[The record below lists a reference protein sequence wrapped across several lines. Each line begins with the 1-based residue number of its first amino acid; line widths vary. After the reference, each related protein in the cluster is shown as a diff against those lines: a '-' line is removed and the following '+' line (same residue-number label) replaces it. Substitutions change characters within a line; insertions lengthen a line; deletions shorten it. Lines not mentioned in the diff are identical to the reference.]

1 MSSET
6 TRIVGL
12 PVRTLP
18 PPDLCERLS
27 ASLRTERGTQTLWP
41 MQAEALYEAVMQ
53 RRVSPELGVFVRGG
67 IGTGK
72 TLPGLLF
79 ATVIQPPVPGK
90 RALYLCPAALR
101 DKTLRELPEYRRHWK
116 IRPDLLVH
124 SYEELGADQDS
135 TRSMLERLNVYLVVM
150 DECQAVKN
158 FTAGRT
164 KKVMRTARRDP
175 GIVWVSMSATPSTR
189 GIGNSAHLFE
199 LALRSGSPLPRNA
212 SELESWAR
220 CVDSK
225 VTAEA
230 ADWGMIRPLVEA
242 FNPRGMDDW
251 DGLSTERVRACRVA
265 LNSRVE
271 QTPGV
276 VTGARVDVDANLVLR
291 RVRFDCPPEIEVAL
305 QELQKSGNVP
315 GSSGAALIGDRD
327 KNRSESQLC
336 MGFYYRWA
344 WEKTSN
350 GEPDQKWLND
360 RREWSSALNEYLA
373 PGGQGE
379 REGVDTMRQ
388 VVLRM
393 KDMPS
398 FVRRAWASW
407 EPQRDRYR
415 IEYVGEKSSGVGEPI
430 PVEPVW
436 LTTALIDR
444 MVDRLTVRGKP
455 CILWYKHK
463 AVAHEL
469 RKRGVRVVLS
479 GEDLPWTELRGDG
492 RSVALSEFSHAEG
505 LNLQAWS
512 RMVVT
517 CPGAA
522 RQSPGAQ
529 LEQQIGRVHRSG
541 QDADEVVVDFWQ
553 HAAPLASSLETAL
566 REARYIEDAGGL
578 PQRLNFG
585 EWKDVK
591 Q

>member
-1 MSSET
+1 MSSSET
-6 TRIVGL
+6 TRIIGL
-12 PVRTLP
+12 PVRSP
-18 PPDLCERLS
+18 PPADLCERLS

-41 MQAEALYEAVMQ
+41 MQAEALLEAVRQ
-53 RRVSPELGVFVRGG
+53 RRVSPERGVFVRGG

-79 ATVIQPPVPGK
+79 ATVIQPPSPGK

-101 DKTLRELPEYRRHWK
+101 DKTLRELPEYRRNWK
-116 IRPDLLVH
+116 IRADLLVH
-124 SYEELGADQDS
+124 SYEELGADQD
-135 TRSMLERLNVYLVVM
+135 TARSMLERLNVYLVVA
-150 DECQAVKN
+150 DECQAIKN

-175 GIVWVSMSATPSTR
+175 GIVWVMMSATPSTR

-220 CVDSK
+220 CVDST

-230 ADWGMIRPLVEA
+230 ADWGMIRPLVEN
-242 FNPRGMDDW
+242 FGSTSGW
-251 DGLSTERVRACRVA
+251 DGPSHERVRACRQA
-265 LNSRVE
+265 LNTRVE
-271 QTPGV
+271 QTHGV
-276 VTGARVDVDANLVLR
+276 VTGARVDVDSRLIMR
-291 RVRFDCPPEIEVAL
+291 RVTFDCPQEITDAL
-305 QELQKSGNVP
+305 QDLTQSGSVP
-315 GSSGAALIGDRD
+315 GSSGAATIGMD
-327 KNRSESQLC
+327 KARSESQLC

-344 WEKTSN
+344 WEKTSG
-350 GEPDQKWLND
+350 GEPDQKWLAD
-360 RREWSSALNEYLA
+360 RREWSSAMNEYLV

-379 REGVDTMRQ
+379 REGIDTMRQ
-388 VVLRM
+388 MVLRM
-393 KDMPS
+393 KDMPA
-398 FVRRAWASW
+398 FVRKAWANW
-407 EPQRDRYR
+407 EPQRNRYR

-436 LTTALIDR
+436 LTTAIVDR
-444 MVDRLTVRGKP
+444 MVERLTSRKGS

-469 RKRGVRVVLS
+469 RRRGMRVVLS
-479 GEDLPWTELRGDG
+479 GEDLPWKELQGDG
-492 RSVALSEFSHAEG
+492 RPVALSEFSHAEG

-517 CPGAA
+517 CPGPA

-529 LEQQIGRVHRSG
+529 IEQQVGRVHRSG

-553 HAAPLASSLETAL
+553 HAPPLVASLETAL

-585 EWKDVK
+585 EWRDVR